1 MTNKTIHAI
10 TGAFGYTGKYIAEML
25 LSQNKEVITLTNSA
39 NRPNPF
45 GDKLKIYPYNFNNVT
60 ELVKTLENVKVLYI
74 TYWVRFNHTTF
85 KHSEAVEN
93 TKKLFDAAKNA
104 GVEKIIYVSISNPS
118 KTSHLEYFN
127 GKAIL
132 EEYLMNLGI
141 SYSILRPT
149 VIFGKEDILMNN
161 MAWMIRKMPLMGV
174 FGDGKY
180 KIQPIYVE
188 DMAEL
193 AIKEGENKNNI
204 IIEAIGPETF
214 EYKELIETIANLIGI
229 KRKIIS
235 VSHGFGYFMSKI
247 IGWIQGD
254 YVVTREEIDGLTSG
268 LLYTDAKPAGKTK
281 LTEWIKQNKNTL
293 GKVYSNE
300 IKRRKEINKS
310 YEDLKK

>member
-1 MTNKTIHAI
+1 MKNIHAV
-10 TGAFGYTGKYIAEML
+10 TGALGYSGKYIAEKL
-25 LSQNKEVITLTNSA
+25 LAQNKEVITLTNSV

-45 GDKLKIYPYNFNNVT
+45 GDKVKPFLYNFDNES
-60 ELVKTLENVKVLYI
+60 ELVKTLENVKVLYN

-85 KHSEAVEN
+85 KHSVAVEN
-93 TKKLFDAAKNA
+93 TKKLFAAAKKA
-104 GVEKIIYVSISNPS
+104 GVEKIVHVSISNPS

-132 EEYLMNLGI
+132 EETLINTGI

-149 VIFGKEDILMNN
+149 VIFGQEDILINN
-161 MAWMIRKMPLMGV
+161 IAWLIRKMPMMGV

-188 DMAEL
+188 DLSEL
-193 AIKEGENKNNI
+193 AVREGENKNNI
-204 IIEAIGPETF
+204 TIEAIGPETF
-214 EYKELIETIANLIGI
+214 EYKDLVKFIAETIGI
-229 KRKIIS
+229 NRKIIS

-247 IGWIQGD
+247 IGWIKGD
-254 YVVTREEIDGLTSG
+254 YVITREEIDGLTAG

-281 LTEWIKQNKNTL
+281 LTEWIKANKNTL

-300 IKRRKEINKS
+300 LKRRKMINKS